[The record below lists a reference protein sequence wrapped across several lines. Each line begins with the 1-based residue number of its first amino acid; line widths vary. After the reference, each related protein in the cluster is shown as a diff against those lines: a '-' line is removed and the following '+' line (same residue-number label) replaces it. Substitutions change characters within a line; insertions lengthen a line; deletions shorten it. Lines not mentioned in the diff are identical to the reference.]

1 MPSPVLSRP
10 APDLAHPALWR
21 AHQLGRAGAQG
32 RATVPSGWPPL
43 DAELPGGG
51 WPCQGLTELL
61 LAQAGIGEL
70 RLLAPALAALQQQGQ
85 AVMLFGA
92 PALPCAWTLRA
103 LGLRLDALV
112 LVGGLPQQ
120 ADAGLKTP
128 RGQVD
133 AGLKK
138 SRWQIDADLKKS
150 RWQVDADLQ
159 WALEQA
165 LRSGQAGAVLAWLP
179 AHLRPEALRRLALA
193 AQAHEAPVFVLRG
206 LAAQAQASAA
216 LLRLRLAPGGPDELQ
231 LHIIKRR
238 GPPLA
243 RALHLPLQ
251 PVLPEAARMR
261 ARQGRAGV
269 AVAGE
274 VVLIDGAAGAVDD
287 NGSTDSADPV
297 R

>member
-1 MPSPVLSRP
+1 MP
-10 APDLAHPALWR
+10 
-21 AHQLGRAGAQG
+21 
-32 RATVPSGWPPL
+32 TGWPGL

-85 AVMLFGA
+85 VVMLFGP

-112 LVGGLPQQ
+112 LVGGLPRQ
-120 ADAGLKTP
+120 ADADP
-128 RGQVD
+128 E
-133 AGLKK
+133 K
-138 SRWQIDADLKKS
+138 SRWQA
-150 RWQVDADLQ
+150 DADLQ

-179 AHLRPEALRRLALA
+179 ARLRPEALRRLALA
-193 AQAHEAPVFVLRG
+193 AQAHEAPVFLLRG

-216 LLRLRLAPGGPDELQ
+216 LLRLRLTPAGPDELQ
-231 LHIIKRR
+231 LHIVKRR
-238 GPPLA
+238 GPPLV
-243 RALHLPLQ
+243 RALHLSLQ
-251 PVLPEAARMR
+251 PVLPEAARVR

-269 AVAGE
+269 ATAGE
-274 VVLIDGAAGAVDD
+274 RVPSDGAVDD
-287 NGSTDSADPV
+287 SGRTGNADHV